1 MQEEVAEESPPRA
14 CCGHQPGLCRA
25 SSLGPQRRLVWP
37 PAVREGLSFAE
48 LGRAG
53 RRSCPHLCL
62 LCEPTIPAPAE
73 SQIVPS
79 ILHALDLQIISVSEK
94 LLQRSW
100 KSFGFF
106 NFWCNILTF
115 LFLPNLNRE
124 EQPQFLHCFF
134 GR

>member
-1 MQEEVAEESPPRA
+1 M
-14 CCGHQPGLCRA
+14 
-25 SSLGPQRRLVWP
+25 WP

-79 ILHALDLQIISVSEK
+79 ILHALDLQIISVSE
-94 LLQRSW
+94 
-100 KSFGFF
+100 SFCKDLGKVLGFL
-106 NFWCNILTF
+106 I
-115 LFLPNLNRE
+115 
-124 EQPQFLHCFF
+124 F
-134 GR
+134 GVIF